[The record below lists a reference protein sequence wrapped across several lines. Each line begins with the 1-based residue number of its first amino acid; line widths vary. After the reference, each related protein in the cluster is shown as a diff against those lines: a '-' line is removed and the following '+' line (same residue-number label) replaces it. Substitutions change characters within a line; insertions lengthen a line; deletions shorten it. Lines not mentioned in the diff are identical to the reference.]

1 MQNKNRDRTDII
13 RQILDIT
20 NGTENITKTKFMYK
34 TFLSY
39 RQLKEYLMLL
49 TEKDLLSYDPL
60 AQRYTTTEKG
70 KRLLRFCT
78 ELNEMMKNEA
88 QPGQRPSN
96 YGLISQHYLGESL
109 IVMNIVFRTY
119 AHNGIQQYCSIV
131 EQV

>member
-60 AQRYTTTEKG
+60 TQRYTTTEKG

-96 YGLISQHYLGESL
+96 YGLIS
-109 IVMNIVFRTY
+109 
-119 AHNGIQQYCSIV
+119 
-131 EQV
+131 